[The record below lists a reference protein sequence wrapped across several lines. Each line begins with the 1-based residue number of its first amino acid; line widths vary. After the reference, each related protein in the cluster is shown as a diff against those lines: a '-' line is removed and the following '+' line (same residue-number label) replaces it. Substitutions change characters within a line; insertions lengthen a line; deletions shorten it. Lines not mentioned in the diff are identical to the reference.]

1 MTDGYNRKAGM
12 TTAQRRAR
20 EKARRQQEILEAA
33 REVFFEK
40 GIHRATVDDVAAQ
53 AEVSK
58 GTVYLYFQSKESILA
73 HLLLEG
79 LAILLSKLEAAYASQ
94 EPLPAEKRLRRMA
107 EAYWQFAQTHP
118 DYFRLLLSL
127 DRGRFRERVSAEM
140 YQQVLLESTKG
151 LELVAQAIRQGV
163 EEGIFVTDDPLLTAG
178 VLWGALSGSLNLMA
192 NPVRRE
198 MIPVEPKA
206 LYDETFELFVQGL
219 QVNRIA
225 NLQ

>member
-1 MTDGYNRKAGM
+1 MTEGFGQKGHGM

-40 GIHRATVDDVAAQ
+40 GIHRATVDYVAAQ

-79 LAILLSKLEAAYASQ
+79 LSILLSKLETAYAPN
-94 EPLPAEKRLRRMA
+94 EPLSPEKRLRQLV
-107 EAYWQFAQTHP
+107 EAYWQFAQTYP
-118 DYFRLLLSL
+118 DHFRLLMAL

-140 YQQVLLESTKG
+140 YQEVLAESTRG
-151 LELVAQAIRQGV
+151 LELVAMAIRRGT
-163 EEGIFVTDDPLLTAG
+163 EESVFTVDDPLLAAG
-178 VLWGALSGSLNLMA
+178 VLWGALNGALTLMA
-192 NPVRRE
+192 NPVRQE
-198 MIPVEPKA
+198 MIPVESKA
-206 LYDETFELFVQGL
+206 VYDATFELFLRGL
-219 QVNRIA
+219 QA
-225 NLQ
+225 SP

>member
-1 MTDGYNRKAGM
+1 M

-40 GIHRATVDDVAAQ
+40 GIHQATVDDVAAQ

-79 LAILLSKLEAAYASQ
+79 LSILLSQLEAAYAPQ
-94 EPLPAEKRLRRMA
+94 EPISAEKHLRQLV
-107 EAYWQFAQTHP
+107 EAYWQFSQTYP
-118 DYFRLLLSL
+118 DYFRLLLAL

-140 YQQVLLESTKG
+140 YQRILTESTRG
-151 LELVAQAIRQGV
+151 LKLVARAIRQGMEKDV
-163 EEGIFVTDDPLLTAG
+163 FTADDPLLAAG
-178 VLWGALSGSLNLMA
+178 VLWGALNGSLTLMA
-192 NPVRRE
+192 NPVRQE

-206 LYDETFELFVQGL
+206 VFDETFELFLRGL
-219 QVNRIA
+219 QVNR
-225 NLQ
+225 

>member
-1 MTDGYNRKAGM
+1 M

-40 GIHRATVDDVAAQ
+40 GIHRATVDDVAAH

-79 LAILLSKLEAAYASQ
+79 LSILLSELETAYAAN
-94 EPLPAEKRLRRMA
+94 EPLSPEKRLRQLA

-118 DYFRLLLSL
+118 NYYRLLLAV
-127 DRGRFRERVSAEM
+127 DRGRFRENVSAEI
-140 YQQVLLESTKG
+140 YQEVLAESTRG
-151 LELVAQAIRQGV
+151 LELVAMAIRRGM
-163 EEGIFVTDDPLLTAG
+163 EEGVFATDDPLLAAG
-178 VLWGALSGSLNLMA
+178 VLWGALNGALTLMA
-192 NPVRRE
+192 NPVRQA
-198 MIPVEPKA
+198 MIPVEPKTV
-206 LYDETFELFVQGL
+206 YNETFELFLRGL
-219 QVNRIA
+219 QA
-225 NLQ
+225 NTKF

>member
-1 MTDGYNRKAGM
+1 M

-33 REVFFEK
+33 KEVFFQK

-79 LAILLSKLEAAYASQ
+79 LSTLLSQLEAAYAPN
-94 EPLPAEKRLRRMA
+94 EALATEKRLRQLV

-118 DYFRLLLSL
+118 HHFRLLLAL
-127 DRGRFRERVSAEM
+127 DRGRFRERVSTEM
-140 YQQVLLESTKG
+140 YQEILTESTRG
-151 LELVAQAIRQGV
+151 LELAAKAIRRGM
-163 EEGIFVTDDPLLTAG
+163 EEGVFTVHEPLLAAG
-178 VLWGALSGSLNLMA
+178 VLWGALNGALTLMA
-192 NPVRRE
+192 NPVRQE
-198 MIPVEPKA
+198 MIPVDPKA
-206 LYDETFELFVQGL
+206 V
-219 QVNRIA
+219 
-225 NLQ
+225 

>member
-1 MTDGYNRKAGM
+1 MTVGLQQKGHGM

-40 GIHRATVDDVAAQ
+40 GIHRATMDAVAAQ
-53 AEVSK
+53 AEISK

-79 LAILLSKLEAAYASQ
+79 LSILLSQLEAAYAPQ
-94 EPLPAEKRLRRMA
+94 EPLSAEQHLRQLVA
-107 EAYWQFAQTHP
+107 AYWQYSQTYP
-118 DYFRLLLSL
+118 DYFRLLMAL

-140 YQQVLLESTKG
+140 YQQILTESTRG
-151 LELVAQAIRQGV
+151 LQLAAKAIRQGT
-163 EEGIFVTDDPLLTAG
+163 EEGALTADDPLLAAG
-178 VLWGALSGSLNLMA
+178 VLWGALNGALALMA
-192 NPVRRE
+192 SPVRQE

-206 LYDETFELFVQGL
+206 VFHATFELFLRGL
-219 QVNRIA
+219 QANNR
-225 NLQ
+225 

>member
-1 MTDGYNRKAGM
+1 MTAGLQQKGHGM

-79 LAILLSKLEAAYASQ
+79 LSILLSELEDAYAPQ
-94 EPLPAEKRLRRMA
+94 EPLSAEKHLRQLA
-107 EAYWQFAQTHP
+107 EAYWQFAQTHSH
-118 DYFRLLLSL
+118 YFRLLMAL
-127 DRGRFRERVSAEM
+127 DRGRFRERVSSEI
-140 YQQVLLESTKG
+140 YQDILAESTKG
-151 LELVAQAIRQGV
+151 LELVANAIRQGAG
-163 EEGIFVTDDPLLTAG
+163 ENTFTTDNPLLAAG
-178 VLWGALSGSLNLMA
+178 VLWGALNGALTLMA
-192 NPVRRE
+192 NPVRQE

-206 LYDETFELFVQGL
+206 VYDATFELFLRGL
-219 QVNRIA
+219 QVNR
-225 NLQ
+225 

>member
-1 MTDGYNRKAGM
+1 M

-33 REVFFEK
+33 KEVFFEK

-79 LAILLSKLEAAYASQ
+79 LSTLLSQLEVAYAPQ
-94 EPLPAEKRLRRMA
+94 EPLSAEQHLHQLV
-107 EAYWQFAQTHP
+107 EAYWQFSQTYP
-118 DYFRLLLSL
+118 DYFRLLMAL
-127 DRGRFRERVSAEM
+127 DRGRFRERVSDEM
-140 YQQVLLESTKG
+140 YQQILTESTRG
-151 LELVAQAIRQGV
+151 LELAAKAIRQGMQ
-163 EEGIFVTDDPLLTAG
+163 EGVFTTDDPLLAAG
-178 VLWGALSGSLNLMA
+178 VLWGALNGALTLMA
-192 NPVRRE
+192 NPVRQE

-206 LYDETFELFVQGL
+206 VYDATFELFLRGL
-219 QVNRIA
+219 QDK
-225 NLQ
+225 

>member
-1 MTDGYNRKAGM
+1 M

-33 REVFFEK
+33 KEVFFEK

-79 LAILLSKLEAAYASQ
+79 LSILLSELETAYAPN
-94 EPLPAEKRLRRMA
+94 EPLSAEKHLRQLV
-107 EAYWQFAQTHP
+107 EAYWQFSQTYP
-118 DYFRLLLSL
+118 DYFRLLMAL

-140 YQQVLLESTKG
+140 YQRILTESTKG
-151 LELVAQAIRQGV
+151 LKLVARAIRQGMEKDV
-163 EEGIFVTDDPLLTAG
+163 FTAGDPLLVAG
-178 VLWGALSGSLNLMA
+178 VLWGGLNGVLTLMA
-192 NPVRRE
+192 NPVRQE
-198 MIPVEPKA
+198 MLPVKPKA
-206 LYDETFELFVQGL
+206 LFDATFELFLRGL
-219 QVNRIA
+219 QTNNR
-225 NLQ
+225 

>member
-1 MTDGYNRKAGM
+1 MTKGLQRKGHGM

-20 EKARRQQEILEAA
+20 EKARRQQEIFEAA

-40 GIHRATVDDVAAQ
+40 GIHRATMDDVAAQ

-79 LAILLSKLEAAYASQ
+79 LSILLSKLEAAYAPQ
-94 EPLPAEKRLRRMA
+94 EPLSAEEHLRQLV
-107 EAYWQFAQTHP
+107 EAYWQFSQTYP
-118 DYFRLLLSL
+118 DYFRLLLAL

-140 YQQVLLESTKG
+140 YQQILTESTRG
-151 LELVAQAIRQGV
+151 LELVAKSISQGT
-163 EEGIFVTDDPLLTAG
+163 EEGLFTADDPLLAAG
-178 VLWGALSGSLNLMA
+178 VLWGALNGALALMA
-192 NPVRRE
+192 SPVRQE

-206 LYDETFELFVQGL
+206 VYDATFELFLRGL
-219 QVNRIA
+219 QTGNR
-225 NLQ
+225 

>member
-1 MTDGYNRKAGM
+1 M

-33 REVFFEK
+33 REVFFKK

-79 LAILLSKLEAAYASQ
+79 LAILLSQLEAAYASQ
-94 EPLPAEKRLRRMA
+94 EPLPAEERLRRMA
-107 EAYWQFAQTHP
+107 EAYWQFAQTYP
-118 DYFRLLLSL
+118 NYFRLLLAL

-140 YQQVLLESTKG
+140 YQEILTESKRG
-151 LELVAQAIRQGV
+151 LELVASAIRQGTK
-163 EEGIFVTDDPLLTAG
+163 EGLFSAEDPWLTAG
-178 VLWGALSGSLNLMA
+178 VLWGALNGALDLMA
-192 NPVRRE
+192 NPVRQE
-198 MIPVEPKA
+198 MIPVEPKVVFDA
-206 LYDETFELFVQGL
+206 TFELFLRGVQ
-219 QVNRIA
+219 A
-225 NLQ
+225 KTKS

>member
-1 MTDGYNRKAGM
+1 M

-33 REVFFEK
+33 REVFFKK
-40 GIHRATVDDVAAQ
+40 GIRRATVDDVAAQ

-79 LAILLSKLEAAYASQ
+79 LAILLSQLEAAYAPQ
-94 EPLPAEKRLRRMA
+94 EPLSAEKRLRQLV
-107 EAYWQFAQTHP
+107 EAYWQFAQTYP
-118 DYFRLLLSL
+118 DHFRLLLAL

-140 YQQVLLESTKG
+140 YQEILAESKRG
-151 LELVAQAIRQGV
+151 LELVANAIRQGT
-163 EEGIFVTDDPLLTAG
+163 EESLFSADDPLLTAG
-178 VLWGALSGSLNLMA
+178 VLWGALNGALDLMA
-192 NPVRRE
+192 NPVRQE

-206 LYDETFELFVQGL
+206 VFDATFELFLRGL
-219 QVNRIA
+219 QTNNR
-225 NLQ
+225 

>member
-1 MTDGYNRKAGM
+1 MTAGLQQEGHGM

-40 GIHRATVDDVAAQ
+40 GIHQATVDDVAAQ

-79 LAILLSKLEAAYASQ
+79 LSTLLSQLEAAYAPQ
-94 EPLPAEKRLRRMA
+94 EPLSAEKHLRQLV
-107 EAYWQFAQTHP
+107 EAYWQFSQTCP
-118 DYFRLLLSL
+118 DYFRLLLAL

-140 YQQVLLESTKG
+140 YQRILTESTRG
-151 LELVAQAIRQGV
+151 LKLVARAIRQGMEKDV
-163 EEGIFVTDDPLLTAG
+163 FTTDDPLLAAG
-178 VLWGALSGSLNLMA
+178 VLWGALNGALTLMA
-192 NPVRRE
+192 NPVRQE
-198 MIPVEPKA
+198 MIPVGPKEV
-206 LYDETFELFVQGL
+206 YDATFELFLRGL
-219 QVNRIA
+219 QTNNR
-225 NLQ
+225 